1 MGSSQ
6 YQPAETPRWIPPGL
20 GVSEG
25 SEMNKAHYTR
35 ERLGTMERLHDKHN
49 SSGSPEGQES
59 KSKVPGV
66 RLVRVYVCEGV

>member
-1 MGSSQ
+1 MGSGQ
-6 YQPAETPRWIPPGL
+6 YQPAETPRFIPLGL

-25 SEMNKAHYTR
+25 SQMNKAHYTR
-35 ERLGTMERLHDKHN
+35 ERLGTLERLHDKH
-49 SSGSPEGQES
+49 SSSSSPEGQES